1 MDRLAGVKAEAD
13 GAGAVGRQTRKRQRP
28 AADGADDGAFDSDAD
43 EDAEAGGGKR
53 GARRKG
59 AAAKEQKK
67 LNEKARRQREN
78 DL

>member
-1 MDRLAGVKAEAD
+1 MEAEGGADAG
-13 GAGAVGRQTRKRQRP
+13 GRHMRKRQRP
-28 AADGADDGAFDSDAD
+28 ATDGVDDGAFDSDGD
-43 EDAEAGGGKR
+43 EDTEAGCGKR